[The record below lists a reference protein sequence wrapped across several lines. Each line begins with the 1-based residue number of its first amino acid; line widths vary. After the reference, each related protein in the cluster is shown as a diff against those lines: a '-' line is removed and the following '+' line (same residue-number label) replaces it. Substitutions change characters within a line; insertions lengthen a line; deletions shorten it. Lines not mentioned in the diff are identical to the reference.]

1 MTTNEYTTDTR
12 TPAEIAYDA
21 VRLSP
26 APAAAAVTLE
36 AQPAITAETWQ
47 SEAGEPYTDFTIGDG
62 LTRVLIGT
70 YNDKPGIELVI
81 GGACINT
88 YLHEVIT
95 LADVRQLRDNLT
107 ALLEDTQL
115 QAAER
120 RANLATAAR
129 MVDACTANIRRAG

>member
-21 VRLSP
+21 TRLSP
-26 APAAAAVTLE
+26 APVPVALE

-47 SEAGEPYTDFTIGDG
+47 SEAGEPYTDFTIGEG
-62 LTRVLIGT
+62 LTKVLIGT

-95 LADVRQLRDNLT
+95 LADVGQLRDNLT
-107 ALLEDTQL
+107 ALLNDARL

-120 RANLATAAR
+120 AANRAAAAR
-129 MVDACTANIRRAG
+129 MVDACFA